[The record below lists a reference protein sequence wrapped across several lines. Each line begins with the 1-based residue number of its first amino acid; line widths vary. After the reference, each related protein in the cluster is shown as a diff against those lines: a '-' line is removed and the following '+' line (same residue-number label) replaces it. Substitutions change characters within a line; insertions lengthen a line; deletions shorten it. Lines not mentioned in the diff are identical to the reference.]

1 LPIET
6 VRTSPMV
13 KQNHALVAR
22 ANAARCMAFWVMLRS
37 SLLLALERSFDAE
50 GGMMPER
57 VLRGGL
63 IESRGKLCDGR
74 YQRHA
79 GGAGRV
85 PDGAPRPPEARHMVR
100 RAEDGWGC
108 PAFAR
113 LIGELWRARP
123 ATGPASV
130 GFESRIP
137 NP

>member
-1 LPIET
+1 M

-22 ANAARCMAFWVMLRS
+22 ANAARSMAFWVMLRS

-50 GGMMPER
+50 GGMMPKR

-63 IESRGKLCDGR
+63 IESQCKSCNGR

-85 PDGAPRPPEARHMVR
+85 PDAAPRPPEARHMVR
-100 RAEDGWGC
+100 RAEDGWGLSRLRS
-108 PAFAR
+108 PYRRAMAR
-113 LIGELWRARP
+113 QAGDRTRQRWI
-123 ATGPASV
+123 
-130 GFESRIP
+130 RIP